1 MTRSTNHRIAALE
14 THDYRA
20 FGYPRASRTEAAGWE
35 RPGFAVCS
43 IPVQPGCHSRRLFQN
58 WQEPDELVIE
68 ANWATEE
75 DLVRHL
81 QSETYKRLLL
91 LMELGRSAPE
101 VQFYAVEQVSGLDLV
116 EKARNCIAQSE

>member
-1 MTRSTNHRIAALE
+1 MIIERLGILAPRGQRQQVGKDLALLL
-14 THDYRA
+14 
-20 FGYPRASRTEAAGWE
+20 GSL
-35 RPGFAVCS
+35 
-43 IPVQPGCHSRRLFQN
+43 PVQPGCLYCRLFQN
-58 WQEPDELVIE
+58 WQKPDELVIE

-101 VQFYAVEQVSGLDLV
+101 VQFYGVKQVSGLDLV